1 MTTTTPPPSETSAS
15 SLRPRVT
22 FLKLVL
28 YFLCGSAALTAV
40 GLFCSLVGPLQ
51 LTWDVFYDLRLGRIL
66 VAATVGAGLSVSG
79 MALQALLRNP
89 LAEPYILG
97 ISSGA
102 GVGVGVGPL
111 LAAASGLGAVMTTH
125 SLALAG
131 ALGTCLLVYGIAQRR
146 GRLDPYVLLL
156 SGVIINVF
164 NGALMLVILLVS
176 DRNKVIEF
184 VSWGMGRMPVL
195 PASEFGSLSGWA
207 GVVAAG
213 WAWLLLLG
221 NQFNALALGDAVASS
236 SGVSVHRLR
245 VETFIVVGV
254 ITSVCVALAG
264 PIGFVGLIVPHV
276 CRMIFGPDHRTL
288 AIASGFVG
296 AMFLVVAD
304 TLCRTVGPML
314 SIGEVPVGVLT
325 AILGG
330 PFFILLLRRRSGRVQ
345 A

>member
-1 MTTTTPPPSETSAS
+1 
-15 SLRPRVT
+15 VT

-28 YFLCGSAALTAV
+28 YFLCGAVALAAV
-40 GLFCSLVGPLQ
+40 GLVCALVGPLKLKWQ
-51 LTWDVFYDLRLGRIL
+51 VVYDLRLGRIL
-66 VAATVGAGLSVSG
+66 AAATVGAGLSAAG

-102 GVGVGVGPL
+102 GVGVGLGPL
-111 LAAASGLGAVMTTH
+111 LAAAAGLGAVMTTS

-164 NGALMLVILLVS
+164 NGALMLVILLLG
-176 DRNKVIEF
+176 DPNKVIDF
-184 VSWGMGRMPVL
+184 VRWGMGRMPEM
-195 PASEFGSLSGWA
+195 PDFGDLGYKA
-207 GVVAAG
+207 GVVVAG
-213 WAWLLLLG
+213 WAWLFLLG
-221 NQFNALALGDAVASS
+221 NQFNTLGLGDAVASS

-245 VETFIVVGV
+245 VETFIVVGL
-254 ITSVCVALAG
+254 ITSVCVARAG

-276 CRMIFGPDHRTL
+276 CRMIFGADHRTL
-288 AIASGFVG
+288 AIVSGFVG

-304 TLCRTVGPML
+304 TLCRTIGPML
-314 SIGEVPVGVLT
+314 SIGEIPVGVLT

-330 PFFILLLRRRSGRVQ
+330 PFFILLLRRRSGQVRV
-345 A
+345 

>member
-1 MTTTTPPPSETSAS
+1 MTTAATSPSDPLPPQ
-15 SLRPRVT
+15 LRPRVT

-28 YFLCGSAALTAV
+28 YCLFGSVALLAV
-40 GLFCSLVGPLQ
+40 GLVCALVGPLK
-51 LTWDVFYDLRLGRIL
+51 LTREVFFDLRLGRIL
-66 VAATVGAGLSVSG
+66 AAATVGAGLSVAG

-102 GVGVGVGPL
+102 GVGVGLGPL
-111 LAAASGLGAVMTTH
+111 LAAATGLVAVMTTPA
-125 SLALAG
+125 LALAG

-164 NGALMLVILLVS
+164 NGALMLVILMLS

-184 VSWGMGRMPVL
+184 VSWGMGRMPDVPGSDF
-195 PASEFGSLSGWA
+195 PALGCWA
-207 GVVAAG
+207 GVVVAG
-213 WAWLLLLG
+213 WAWLFLLG
-221 NQFNALALGDAVASS
+221 NQFNTLGLGDAVASS

-288 AIASGFVG
+288 AIVSGFVG
-296 AMFLVVAD
+296 AIFLVVAD
-304 TLCRTVGPML
+304 TLCRTLGPML
-314 SIGEVPVGVLT
+314 SIGEIPVGVLT

-330 PFFILLLRRRSGRVQ
+330 PFFILLLRRRTGQVRV
-345 A
+345 

>member
-1 MTTTTPPPSETSAS
+1 MTTGSPPTPETPAPR
-15 SLRPRVT
+15 LRPRVT

-28 YFLCGSAALTAV
+28 YCLCGSAALVAV
-40 GLFCSLVGPLQ
+40 CLACAMIGELKF
-51 LTWDVFYDLRLGRIL
+51 TWQVFYELRLGRTL
-66 VAATVGAGLSVSG
+66 AAAMVGAGLSVGG

-102 GVGVGVGPL
+102 GVGVGLGPM
-111 LAAASGLGAVMTTH
+111 LAAAAGLGAMLTTPA
-125 SLALAG
+125 LALAG
-131 ALGTCLLVYGIAQRR
+131 AMGTCLLVYGIAQRR

-164 NGALMLVILLVS
+164 NGALMLVILLLS

-184 VSWGMGRMPVL
+184 VSWGMGRMPDV
-195 PASEFGSLSGWA
+195 PASDFCALGGWA
-207 GVVAAG
+207 CVVAAG
-213 WAWLLLLG
+213 WAWLFLLG
-221 NQFNALALGDAVASS
+221 NQFNTLGLGDAVASS

-245 VETFIVVGV
+245 VETFVVVGL
-254 ITSVCVALAG
+254 ITSVCVARAG

-288 AIASGFVG
+288 AIACGFVG
-296 AMFLVVAD
+296 AIFLVVAD
-304 TLCRTVGPML
+304 TLCRTLGPML
-314 SIGEVPVGVLT
+314 SIGEIPVGVLT

-330 PFFILLLRRRSGRVQ
+330 PFFILLLRRRTGQVRV
-345 A
+345 